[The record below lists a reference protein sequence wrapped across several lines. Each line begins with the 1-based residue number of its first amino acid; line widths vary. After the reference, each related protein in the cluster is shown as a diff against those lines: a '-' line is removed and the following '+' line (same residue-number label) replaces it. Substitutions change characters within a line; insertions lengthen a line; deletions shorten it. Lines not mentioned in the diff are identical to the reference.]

1 MKMINNKKQ
10 LILAVRKIGEQKIE
24 QGILFK
30 QFALIMEKTK
40 DTKTL
45 KEWRDIVGDF
55 VE

>member
-1 MKMINNKKQ
+1 MIKTKKE
-10 LILAVRKIGEQKIE
+10 LIRKVREIGEKKIE

-30 QFALIMEKTK
+30 QFALTMEKTK

-45 KEWRDIVGDF
+45 KEWRDIVGGF

>member
-1 MKMINNKKQ
+1 MIRTKKD
-10 LILAVRKIGEQKIE
+10 LIRKVREIGEKRIE

-30 QFALIMEKTK
+30 NLALNIEKTK